1 MAPRNDRYLSRL
13 IAVVDYNPQWAASFR
28 AERRLILAA
37 VGQVVVDLEHFGSTS
52 VPGLAAKPIVDLL
65 AGVRT
70 LEGVRALAGALLAI
84 GYADCGIQVPGRQL
98 FAKGG
103 PYNEATHH
111 LHFVEYGTP
120 AWRDPLRFRDRLRM
134 DPELARHYAEL
145 KRQLARTHG
154 NDINGYSDGKSDFV
168 RSVLG

>member
-1 MAPRNDRYLSRL
+1 MASRNERYLSRP
-13 IAVVDYNPQWAASFR
+13 IAVDDYDPRWAASFR

-37 VGQVVVDLEHFGSTS
+37 VGEVVVELEHFGSTS
-52 VPGLAAKPIVDLL
+52 VPGLAAKPIVDML

-70 LEGVRALAGALLAI
+70 LEEVPALAGALLAI
-84 GYADCGIQVPGRQL
+84 GYAACGIHVPGRQL

-111 LHFVEYGTP
+111 LHFVEHSTP
-120 AWRDPLRFRDRLRM
+120 AWRDPLRFRNRLRA
-134 DPELARHYAEL
+134 DPELALRYAEL
-145 KRQLARTHG
+145 KRQLARTHS
-154 NDINGYSDGKSDFV
+154 NDINGYSDGKSEFV